1 MLQLD
6 PDKLKTLL
14 GRSLSY
20 QGVSCQVIELLTGEE
35 PPALVLRAG
44 GNSKVIQPNQYGD
57 AVGWA
62 PQTFTVALLD
72 ARRDRLNPDL
82 PELAG
87 LDLLLA

>member
-6 PDKLKTLL
+6 PEKLKTLL

-20 QGVSCQVIELLTGEE
+20 QGVPCQVIELLAEEE
-35 PPALVLRAG
+35 PPALVLRDARDR
-44 GNSKVIQPNQYGD
+44 KVIQPNQYGD

-62 PQTFTVALLD
+62 PQTFTVAMLD
-72 ARRDRLNPDL
+72 VRRDRFNPDL

-87 LDLLLA
+87 FDLLA

>member
-6 PDKLKTLL
+6 PEKLKTLL

-20 QGVSCQVIELLTGEE
+20 QGVPCQVIELLVEEE
-35 PPALVLRAG
+35 PPALVLRD
-44 GNSKVIQPNQYGD
+44 SSDHKVIQPNQYGD

-62 PQTFTVALLD
+62 PQTFTVAVLD
-72 ARRDRLNPDL
+72 ARRSRLNPDL

-87 LDLLLA
+87 FDLLD

>member
-1 MLQLD
+1 MLHLD

-20 QGVSCQVIELLTGEE
+20 QGVPCQVIELLTEEE
-35 PPALVLRAG
+35 PPALVLRDARDR
-44 GNSKVIQPNQYGD
+44 KVIQPNQYGD

-62 PQTFTVALLD
+62 PQTFTVAVLD
-72 ARRDRLNPDL
+72 VHRDRFNPDL

-87 LDLLLA
+87 FDLLA

>member
-6 PDKLKTLL
+6 PEKLKTLL

-20 QGVSCQVIELLTGEE
+20 QGVPCQVIELLTEEE
-35 PPALVLRAG
+35 PPALVLRDARDR
-44 GNSKVIQPNQYGD
+44 KVIQPNQYGD

-62 PQTFTVALLD
+62 PQTFTVAMLD
-72 ARRDRLNPDL
+72 VRRDRFNPDL

-87 LDLLLA
+87 FDLLA

>member
-20 QGVSCQVIELLTGEE
+20 QGAPCQVIELLIEEE
-35 PPALVLRAG
+35 PPALVLRDARDR
-44 GNSKVIQPNQYGD
+44 KVIQSNQYGD

-62 PQTFTVALLD
+62 PQTFTVAVLD
-72 ARRDRLNPDL
+72 LGRDRLNPDL
-82 PELAG
+82 PELTG
-87 LDLLLA
+87 FDLLA

>member
-1 MLQLD
+1 
-6 PDKLKTLL
+6 
-14 GRSLSY
+14 
-20 QGVSCQVIELLTGEE
+20 
-35 PPALVLRAG
+35 LRAG